1 MDSPGIG
8 ASNSV
13 QDRLPTTT
21 ALSGERAGNL
31 AAITAALL
39 GVVMLFGAGFAPSIA
54 HKQGHDAR
62 HTMGFVCH

>member
-1 MDSPGIG
+1 MDSP
-8 ASNSV
+8 SNV
-13 QDRLPTTT
+13 IQDTQPAPNT
-21 ALSGERAGNL
+21 LSTQRSGNL

-39 GVVMLFGAGFAPSIA
+39 GVVVLFGAGFAPSIA